1 MRKVNRNEPEP
12 MEIDELDCMDI
23 DSPGRNSP
31 TASPEPSSELDGNP
45 CPAKLIDRLSGPK
58 ADATPWPAL
67 LSPYLPK
74 RSHLLQNFYL
84 FVAGAHIDGLI
95 AENGRLTTEAYK
107 TNKRKLDAK
116 SDLRWS
122 TLYTHYVKCPWK
134 KESGPKTQIDYI
146 RQAPESTVRS
156 WQGPTLLMKILVAL
170 EASDTIR
177 ARNERLKEYKRDG
190 WRRLLSRGKIG
201 EVAD

>member
-12 MEIDELDCMDI
+12 MEIDEVDCIDI
-23 DSPGRNSP
+23 DPPGRNSP
-31 TASPEPSSELDGNP
+31 TASLEPSGELDGNSY
-45 CPAKLIDRLSGPK
+45 PAKLIDRLSGPK

-67 LSPYLPK
+67 LSPYLPE

-95 AENGRLTTEAYK
+95 AENGRLTAEAYK
-107 TNKRKLDAK
+107 ANKRKLDAK

-190 WRRLLSRGKIG
+190 WRGLLSRGKIG